1 MTSKKDLDIVT
12 IGHALVD
19 IRFIVEFF
27 ANPDQESPILK
38 QTRGVGG
45 SAANVAI
52 DVAKL
57 GGKSGIIVKLGLD
70 DFGRMVVDE
79 LMRHE
84 VDVSGVRVCIADT
97 GFTIVIIDKTGRVI
111 MYGFKGAAEKLEPS
125 DLDRGLISRAK
136 YVHIASLR
144 PDTSL
149 AATNIAHETGATVS
163 WDPGRVLARKG
174 AENLKN
180 LLERVDIILANKYE
194 AKSLTGL
201 EDYKEAAE
209 KILEYG
215 PEIVIVKRGRE
226 GVYTKTR
233 RGEEYELPAFAVE
246 KVVDTTGAGD
256 AFAAGLLLGLSR
268 GYSLKKALIYANAV
282 AALKVSRL
290 GSHSV
295 PSHDEVIE
303 FIWDKGLW

>member
-1 MTSKKDLDIVT
+1 MAGKDLDVVT
-12 IGHALVD
+12 VGHALVD

-27 ANPDQESPILK
+27 ANPDQESPIIK

-52 DVAKL
+52 DISKL

-79 LMRHE
+79 LMRHS

-97 GFTIVIIDKTGRVI
+97 GFTIVIIDKNGRVI
-111 MYGFKGAAEKLEPS
+111 MYGFKGAAEKLEPE
-125 DLDRGLISRAK
+125 DIDRKLISRAK

-144 PDTSL
+144 PDTSI
-149 AATNIAHETGATVS
+149 AVAETAHETGATVS

-174 AENLKN
+174 AENLKQ
-180 LLERVDIILANKYE
+180 LLEKVDIILANRYE

-209 KILEYG
+209 KLLEYG
-215 PEIVIVKRGRE
+215 PEIVVVKRGKE
-226 GVYTKTR
+226 GVYVKSR
-233 RGEEYELPAFAVE
+233 KGEEYELPAFPVK

-282 AALKVSRL
+282 AALKVARL

-303 FIWDKGLW
+303 FIWEQGLW